1 VSHLK
6 ERKEKQCLNCNAV
19 IYGRFCHVCGQE
31 NLEPKEPF
39 LHLVTHF
46 IYDIVHF
53 DGKFFDT
60 LRYLILRPG
69 FLAYEY
75 MRGRRNS
82 YLNPIRMY
90 IFTSAIF
97 FLIYFSVNK
106 KEHAK
111 DGDATHT
118 VESADNHDK
127 KGGLFSIGDSIKANF
142 KENFEKEHV
151 IDSLE
156 SLEDL
161 LTDSIET
168 TNDEVVK
175 EQLIAQKKT
184 VTNILKISKSIIGN
198 TDTHQPKDSTH
209 GGYGKTAKDTVKA
222 NRYVYKPIENPIKS
236 GQKKPA
242 NATAKT
248 KNAAVEKH
256 SEVVKKETPKKDVV
270 VEDILL
276 GKTKEEAHDSKADT
290 TSIGGVRIISNNK
303 AGVKKE
309 RAKAKS
315 KFEGFLIGLADNRE
329 ELLHKLPQVMFIT
342 LPFMA
347 LMLRLLYRRL
357 KQFYYV
363 NHIIFIIN
371 LYIGVYLLILL
382 EMGIDYL
389 HDLSHFRIFALLSSI
404 VSLGT
409 FFYVYKSLRNFYHQ
423 GRIKTLLKC
432 FLLYFLF
439 FIIAVISFL
448 AVAALPFSLSH

>member
-1 VSHLK
+1 MSHLK

-161 LTDSIET
+161 LSDSIET
-168 TNDEVVK
+168 TNDEEVK
-175 EQLIAQKKT
+175 EKLIAKKKAI
-184 VTNILKISKSIIGN
+184 TNILKISKSIIGN

-209 GGYGKTAKDTVKA
+209 GAHGKAVKDTVKT
-222 NRYVYKPIENPIKS
+222 NRYVYKPIDNPIKN

-290 TSIGGVRIISNNK
+290 TSIGGVKIISKNRY
-303 AGVKKE
+303 GIKKD
-309 RAKAKS
+309 RAKAKGT
-315 KFEGFLIGLADNRE
+315 FERFLMGLADNRE
-329 ELLHKLPQVMFIT
+329 ELFHKLPQVMFIT

-347 LMLRLLYRRL
+347 LMLLLLYRKL

-382 EMGIDYL
+382 EMGFDYL
-389 HDLSHFRIFALLSSI
+389 QDLSHFKIFAVLSSI

-439 FIIAVISFL
+439 FIIAIISFL

>member
-1 VSHLK
+1 MSHLK

-111 DGDATHT
+111 DGDTTHT
-118 VESADNHDK
+118 AESADNHDK
-127 KGGLFSIGDSIKANF
+127 KGGLFNIGDSIKANF

-151 IDSLE
+151 TDSLE
-156 SLEDL
+156 AIEEL
-161 LTDSIET
+161 LSDSIDM
-168 TNDEVVK
+168 TNDEDVK
-175 EQLIAQKKT
+175 EKLIAKKKT
-184 VTNILKISKSIIGN
+184 VTNILKISRSIIGSA
-198 TDTHQPKDSTH
+198 DTHQAKDSTH
-209 GGYGKTAKDTVKA
+209 GAHGKAVKDTVST
-222 NRYVYKPIENPIKS
+222 NRYVYKPIENPIKNE
-236 GQKKPA
+236 QKKPE
-242 NATAKT
+242 NTSTKT
-248 KNAAVEKH
+248 KEVAVEKH
-256 SEVVKKETPKKDVV
+256 SQDLKNGTKKKDIV
-270 VEDILL
+270 VEDILIED
-276 GKTKEEAHDSKADT
+276 TKNEEEEADT
-290 TSIGGVRIISNNK
+290 TTIGGVRIISKNK
-303 AGVKKE
+303 DGVKKE

-315 KFEGFLIGLADNRE
+315 KFEGFLMGLADNRE

-363 NHIIFIIN
+363 NHVIFIIN

-382 EMGIDYL
+382 EMGVDYL
-389 HDLSHFRIFALLSSI
+389 HDLSHFKIFALLSSI
-404 VSLGT
+404 ISLGT

>member
-1 VSHLK
+1 MAHLK

-39 LHLVTHF
+39 FHLVTHF

-118 VESADNHDK
+118 AESADNHGK
-127 KGGLFSIGDSIKANF
+127 KGGLFNIGDSIKANF

-156 SLEDL
+156 AIEDL
-161 LTDSIET
+161 LSDSIEM
-168 TNDEVVK
+168 TNDEDLK
-175 EQLIAQKKT
+175 EKLIAEKKAI
-184 VTNILKISKSIIGN
+184 TNVLKISKSIIGN
-198 TDTHQPKDSTH
+198 TDTHKGNTSTH
-209 GGYGKTAKDTVKA
+209 SAHGKAVKDTVST
-222 NRYVYKPIENPIKS
+222 NRYVYKPVENPLKN
-236 GQKKPA
+236 GLKKLE
-242 NATAKT
+242 NTSTKT
-248 KNAAVEKH
+248 KEAAVEKH
-256 SEVVKKETPKKDVV
+256 SELSKKETAKKNVIVKDVLH
-270 VEDILL
+270 EKIKD
-276 GKTKEEAHDSKADT
+276 TKNHSEADT
-290 TSIGGVRIISNNK
+290 TSLFGSKII
-303 AGVKKE
+303 VKGKVKRDRE
-309 RAKAKS
+309 KAKG
-315 KFEGFLIGLADNRE
+315 KFEGFLMGLADNRE
-329 ELLHKLPQVMFIT
+329 ELFHKLPQVMFIT

-347 LMLRLLYRRL
+347 LVLRLLYRKLR
-357 KQFYYV
+357 QFYYV

-382 EMGIDYL
+382 GMGVDYL
-389 HDLSHFRIFALLSSI
+389 QDLSHFKIFAVLSSI
-404 VSLGT
+404 VSLGI

>member
-1 VSHLK
+1 MSHLK

-46 IYDIVHF
+46 IFDIVHF

-106 KEHAK
+106 KEHEK
-111 DGDATHT
+111 DGNSKHT
-118 VESADNHDK
+118 AESADNHGK

-156 SLEDL
+156 AIEDL
-161 LTDSIET
+161 LSDSIEM
-168 TNDEVVK
+168 TNDEDVK
-175 EQLIAQKKT
+175 EKLIAEKKAI
-184 VTNILKISKSIIGN
+184 TNVLKISKSIIGS
-198 TDTHQPKDSTH
+198 TDTHKGNNSTNSAH
-209 GGYGKTAKDTVKA
+209 GKAVKDTVST
-222 NRYVYKPIENPIKS
+222 NRYVYKPVENPLKN
-236 GQKKPA
+236 GPKKLE
-242 NATAKT
+242 NTSTKT
-248 KNAAVEKH
+248 KEAAFEKH
-256 SEVVKKETPKKDVV
+256 SEDLKNGTKKKDIV
-270 VEDILL
+270 VEDILIED
-276 GKTKEEAHDSKADT
+276 TKNEEDKADT
-290 TSIGGVRIISNNK
+290 TSIGGLKIISNNK
-303 AGVKKE
+303 YGVKKE
-309 RAKAKS
+309 RTKAKS
-315 KFEGFLIGLADNRE
+315 KFEGFLMGLADNRE

-382 EMGIDYL
+382 EMGTDYL
-389 HDLSHFRIFALLSSI
+389 FDLTQFKIFAFLSSI
-404 VSLGT
+404 ISIGT

>member
-1 VSHLK
+1 MSHLK
-6 ERKEKQCLNCNAV
+6 ERKEKQCLNCNAI

-106 KEHAK
+106 KEHASG
-111 DGDATHT
+111 GDTNHT
-118 VESADNHDK
+118 VESADNNDK
-127 KGGLFSIGDSIKANF
+127 KGGLFSIGDSIRANF

-156 SLEDL
+156 TLEDVL
-161 LTDSIET
+161 SDSIET
-168 TNDEVVK
+168 TNDEEVK
-175 EQLIAQKKT
+175 EKLIAKKKA

-209 GGYGKTAKDTVKA
+209 GAHVKAVKDTVKT

-248 KNAAVEKH
+248 KEAAVEKH
-256 SEVVKKETPKKDVV
+256 SEVVKKDTTKKDIV
-270 VEDILL
+270 VEDALL
-276 GKTKEEAHDSKADT
+276 EKIKDTKNHPEADT
-290 TSIGGVRIISNNK
+290 TSFLGSKII
-303 AGVKKE
+303 VKGKVKRDRE
-309 RAKAKS
+309 KAKGT
-315 KFEGFLIGLADNRE
+315 FEGFLMGLADNRE
-329 ELLHKLPQVMFIT
+329 ELFHKLPQVMFIT

-347 LMLRLLYRRL
+347 LMLGLLYRKL

-371 LYIGVYLLILL
+371 LYIGVYLLILI

-389 HDLSHFRIFALLSSI
+389 QDLSHFKIFAVLSSI

-423 GRIKTLLKC
+423 GRVKTLLKC

-439 FIIAVISFL
+439 FIIAIISFL